1 MKLFIPKDKFAKII
15 RMIYLGNRM
24 INSHRTD
31 DILTDYESAY
41 RYMLWFCKDYDL
53 SDLVSDIDGTIY
65 PSLKLEMQD
74 ESDDYRQE
82 YNEEIFRSEL
92 ADRLAQQDV
101 VKLVW
106 WEDQFLSMDR
116 DARFALLSN
125 HTTKREEEFEE
136 YGLERMGKLN
146 KD

>member
-31 DILTDYESAY
+31 DILSDYESAY
-41 RYMLWFCKDYDL
+41 HYMLWFCKEYGL
-53 SDLVSDIDGTIY
+53 SDLVSEIDSTIY

-74 ESDDYRQE
+74 EVEEYRQE

-92 ADRLAQQDV
+92 IDRLAQQDV
-101 VKLVW
+101 VKLAG
-106 WEDQFLSMDR
+106 WEEQFLSMDR
-116 DARFALLSN
+116 NARFQLLSN

-136 YGLERMGKLN
+136 YGLERIGIMSK
-146 KD
+146 